1 MNQKYMHLNLRDFTK
16 NDHPFG
22 NVQGKD
28 TYRKLA
34 DHLDGHPGIKIIGIS
49 LAGIEATDASFPRES
64 VVALAKA
71 YRGEKGFFLES
82 LTNRDLLDNWNYAA
96 QAKDQPLTVWNGK
109 GYEILGHP
117 SETVK
122 ELVAVVLSKGQATAA
137 KVASELGISVPNA
150 STKLKKLVN
159 QGYLLRIDE
168 VAESGGTEYIYLGIG
183 PF

>member
-34 DHLDGHPGIKIIGIS
+34 DHLD
-49 LAGIEATDASFPRES
+49 

-122 ELVAVVLSKGQATAA
+122 ELVAIVLSKGQVTAA

-159 QGYLLRIDE
+159 QGYVLRIDE
-168 VAESGGTEYIYLGIG
+168 VAESGGTEYLYLGIG